1 MYDKADSEHWRR
13 KYFDALKSLEHE
25 ERTFRS
31 LENLLRRLVTRL
43 CFAAM
48 GQSPAL
54 DAEATRL
61 SLAIRDKRAEAEL
74 AAQFQSLSDAIAALD
89 QVRKTKPASV
99 AAVPPSV
106 VATLEPEASP
116 LCDSRVG
123 AILSRLLALVREDA
137 SLSALVGDVEQQLA
151 APLPLAQL
159 PMVLAD
165 VADLMTRRVS
175 SVEREKYEV
184 EVLLAQITGRLDELT
199 EFLLGEDAERKSSL
213 ENTQQFNTR
222 LVIDMHELGTSVEAS
237 IDLGQV
243 KEKVRTRLDTLS
255 GQVHEYRE
263 REELRAK
270 SSWERNEKMRQRVES
285 LETETRTLQERL
297 QDEQRLA
304 MIDALTQIPNRQCY
318 DRRLEEEFKRW
329 QRFSQPTCIATWDID
344 LFKKINDA
352 YGHRAGDKVL
362 RIVAETLAGRM
373 RKADFLARYGGEE
386 FVMIMAGTSSQ
397 DAYRVA
403 EQMREAVAQLGF
415 HFRGVPVSVSV
426 SCGITAF
433 CAGETPDQAFDRA
446 DKALYVAKAE
456 GRNRCVV
463 G

>member
-1 MYDKADSEHWRR
+1 MCFKA
-13 KYFDALKSLEHE
+13 
-25 ERTFRS
+25 
-31 LENLLRRLVTRL
+31 
-43 CFAAM
+43 C
-48 GQSPAL
+48 
-54 DAEATRL
+54 
-61 SLAIRDKRAEAEL
+61 
-74 AAQFQSLSDAIAALD
+74 QFQRIF
-89 QVRKTKPASV
+89 
-99 AAVPPSV
+99 
-106 VATLEPEASP
+106 
-116 LCDSRVG
+116 
-123 AILSRLLALVREDA
+123 
-137 SLSALVGDVEQQLA
+137 EQ
-151 APLPLAQL
+151 
-159 PMVLAD
+159 
-165 VADLMTRRVS
+165 
-175 SVEREKYEV
+175 
-184 EVLLAQITGRLDELT
+184 LT
-199 EFLLGEDAERKSSL
+199 D
-213 ENTQQFNTR
+213 TR